1 MDSLRLPFTSLSAH
15 GSSVISVSFDEPKA
29 DELNCP
35 GGAVPGLA
43 EGERRQLDADGGGYA
58 RLWRRRRQQQ
68 LVNKRFSSLFGS
80 RSFIDCL
87 MVQLAAHSRLYR
99 IQIRRVSKRRVT
111 CSTPANP
118 RSSCSCLSVLHPT
131 LRPRFETLGHRIHEK
146 TARQSQHHSYLG

>member
-1 MDSLRLPFTSLSAH
+1 MATPSTTAI
-15 GSSVISVSFDEPKA
+15 GKQMISV
-29 DELNCP
+29 
-35 GGAVPGLA
+35 
-43 EGERRQLDADGGGYA
+43 
-58 RLWRRRRQQQ
+58 
-68 LVNKRFSSLFGS
+68 LVGWC
-80 RSFIDCL
+80 SFIDCL

-146 TARQSQHHSYLG
+146 TARQSQHHSYLGQSRHYDSRRMHLFQETGTSIGPITTHVSAVNMLLAFQGSQRDSSTQDQDLRIPRRG